1 MIGHDGQVDDG
12 SGVHVAL
19 LHHRIVR
26 VVRELAADGIYLLEG
41 VDGRRVGVSVEIQ
54 LESHPGAARGGAGG
68 NVLHIGYRGE
78 RVFHGL
84 RDLLLHRFRVG
95 AVVIHA
101 DDHIGRID
109 IRIELHAD
117 APVAV
122 EPQHHE
128 EEHDHEDAH
137 GVRHGVMGQ
146 IELLHSAPPLT
157 ISASAPS
164 RRREIFVTATR
175 SPSDTPER
183 ISIESSLISPSCT

>member
-12 SGVHVAL
+12 GGVHVAL

-26 VVRELAADGIYLLEG
+26 VVRELAADGIYLLKG
-41 VDGRRVGVSVEIQ
+41 VDGRR
-54 LESHPGAARGGAGG
+54 
-68 NVLHIGYRGE
+68 HIGYRGE